1 MMRFRSHIDT
11 VKLYLTFECIGRDFC
26 YAVIFTASAL
36 YQINVVGLSALQ
48 LVLVGTVLEVVY
60 FLFQIPTGIVADIY
74 SRKWSIIIGFVMI
87 GVAFIIEGLF
97 ASFVGV
103 LCAMAMW
110 GIGAT
115 FTDGALEA
123 WLTDEV
129 GEAQAGQAFVRGG
142 QVSSMSKICGI
153 FFSTLLMRQFGMA
166 LPIVLGGGGVVCIGL
181 VLIMLMRETGFVR
194 PSNIGTIRNP
204 FHAMAHTFN
213 EGVRVIRGNQLMML
227 LTLVSLINGLW
238 SEGFDRLWAK
248 HLIDTIGI
256 PNVDTWFGSWG
267 EIEIFGSIRISVAIV
282 SIGVAEFARRHW
294 LANDQRIARA
304 LFLGTAGMVMA
315 LIGFAWSNGFWLA
328 LITYFGIATLRG
340 PLGSI
345 KLAWVNRQISNEDS
359 HVRATVLS
367 MWSQSDALGQIV
379 GGPLVGSVGN
389 GSLRWAMSLCAIIL
403 GTKLPIY
410 RSATQSSKTKEG

>member
-1 MMRFRSHIDT
+1 
-11 VKLYLTFECIGRDFC
+11 
-26 YAVIFTASAL
+26 
-36 YQINVVGLSALQ
+36 
-48 LVLVGTVLEVVY
+48 
-60 FLFQIPTGIVADIY
+60 
-74 SRKWSIIIGFVMI
+74 
-87 GVAFIIEGLF
+87 
-97 ASFVGV
+97 
-103 LCAMAMW
+103 
-110 GIGAT
+110 
-115 FTDGALEA
+115 
-123 WLTDEV
+123 
-129 GEAQAGQAFVRGG
+129 
-142 QVSSMSKICGI
+142 
-153 FFSTLLMRQFGMA
+153 
-166 LPIVLGGGGVVCIGL
+166 
-181 VLIMLMRETGFVR
+181 
-194 PSNIGTIRNP
+194 
-204 FHAMAHTFN
+204 
-213 EGVRVIRGNQLMML
+213 ML

-328 LITYFGIATLRG
+328 LITYFGIVTLRG